1 MWCDTARNP
10 RLGPVDA
17 RVTVFIL
24 IWIVH
29 MRMWTFKLVLAV
41 IGVAAG
47 LLWMGVSPQNLWG
60 LIRMKIGG
68 GALVMPKSARRA
80 LRRARL

>member
-17 RVTVFIL
+17 RVVFFIF
-24 IWIVH
+24 IWIIH
-29 MRMWTFKLVLAV
+29 MRMWTFKLALAA
-41 IGVAAG
+41 IGLASG
-47 LLWMGVSPQNLWG
+47 LLWMGVTPQNLWG
-60 LIRMKIGG
+60 LVRMKIGG
-68 GALVMPKSARRA
+68 GLIVLPRSTRRA